1 MEMTY
6 TQNLQP
12 IRVLSFC
19 FRIGTRIAR
28 VPLSLWGPY
37 DSGGPYSS
45 QSGLFKNHLWSDP
58 LFRGKEPL
66 CSTLQCAE
74 PTLSPQASG
83 ISFNLHFSSWWPCTG
98 WHLWVDTDK
107 RKWKPGLNHRSQS
120 INWTLS
126 RMCGKYNCCFPLPLG
141 LRIQGSSFRMGRDV
155 YKELSFF
162 PDSAFFADYNLYLK
176 TFPMV

>member
-1 MEMTY
+1 MTY

-12 IRVLSFC
+12 IPVLSFC
-19 FRIGTRIAR
+19 FRIGTRIAG
-28 VPLSLWGPY
+28 VPLSLRGLCEP
-37 DSGGPYSS
+37 GGSCLLTKPALQKS
-45 QSGLFKNHLWSDP
+45 P
-58 LFRGKEPL
+58 LVWPLVQGKEPL
-66 CSTLQCAE
+66 CSTLQTAE
-74 PTLSPQASG
+74 PTLSPQAPG

-98 WHLWVDTDK
+98 WHLWVDIDK
-107 RKWKPGLNHRSQS
+107 RKWKPGLNHRSES

-141 LRIQGSSFRMGRDV
+141 LRIQGSSFRMGGDV